1 MSPKRLAWLLS
12 AFSSFITASLSLSAL
27 YQLFEQAWVIENV
40 LFADDRLSRFTATF
54 FIAFLMLDLG
64 FGMRYYPSQVQVLSG
79 WVHHIFYL
87 GVLAWAL
94 ISHFTLGFCLFL
106 PLEIPTFILA
116 VGSLY
121 PQRRSDWLFG
131 LTFFI
136 TRICYHLLLFLLVRE
151 IKDPRLPLWVVVA
164 VTFWLHMYWFVMWA
178 KGWARRRRKL
188 GKAAAVG
195 GSEMEFVRDRRGD
208 IKSS

>member
-1 MSPKRLAWLLS
+1 M
-12 AFSSFITASLSLSAL
+12 
-27 YQLFEQAWVIENV
+27 
-40 LFADDRLSRFTATF
+40 
-54 FIAFLMLDLG
+54 
-64 FGMRYYPSQVQVLSG
+64 
-79 WVHHIFYL
+79 HHVFYL

-136 TRICYHLLLFLLVRE
+136 TRICYHLLLFVLVRE
-151 IKDPRLPLWVVVA
+151 IRNPRLPLWVVVA
-164 VTFWLHMYWFVMWA
+164 VTFWLHVYWFVMWA
-178 KGWARRRRKL
+178 KGWARRRKKRERK
-188 GKAAAVG
+188 GEWQPRWEE
-195 GSEMEFVRDRRGD
+195 EMGVVRDGKGD
-208 IKSS
+208 IKLS